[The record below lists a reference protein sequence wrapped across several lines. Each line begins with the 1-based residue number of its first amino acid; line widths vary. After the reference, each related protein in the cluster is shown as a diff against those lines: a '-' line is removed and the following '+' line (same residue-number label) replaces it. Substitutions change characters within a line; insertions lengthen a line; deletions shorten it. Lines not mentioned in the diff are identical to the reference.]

1 MQCSYEFIS
10 QHHEVHSPLVVETSS
25 SNPSSFIA
33 ARRRRRRPTTAMK
46 QWNLEWNG
54 EWRYPS
60 PRGMMLSGS
69 AAETVF
75 HVAPTFVGTY
85 LLFLGTDEHDKGIC
99 PQADSFFGFFFGFGF
114 FFPGT
119 TTTSAGKKEEK
130 VKFWVLTSRV
140 LFVCCPHRPLE
151 NDRSET
157 QYLIE

>member
-1 MQCSYEFIS
+1 MGGDGGILWAAAAAM
-10 QHHEVHSPLVVETSS
+10 VGAILSS
-25 SNPSSFIA
+25 ASRA
-33 ARRRRRRPTTAMK
+33 
-46 QWNLEWNG
+46 
-54 EWRYPS
+54 
-60 PRGMMLSGS
+60 S
-69 AAETVF
+69 AYVF
-75 HVAPTFVGTY
+75 RH
-85 LLFLGTDEHDKGIC
+85 C

-130 VKFWVLTSRV
+130 VKFWVFTSRV